1 MSCLSLVSNHFG
13 TSVSH
18 IKRSPSMDQ
27 FQMKEVLTR
36 NRELQQEQH
45 VNLETL
51 AAFAME
57 LQQWAHDQIKSLRQ
71 ELDNKV
77 EVDMHL
83 QQELEHKIGE
93 VKQLQQI
100 ACSQAKKIE
109 MMGFEIDHKVDMVKE
124 LQRELENKIGV
135 VKELQQK
142 IEQVGF
148 EINNKVVMVKEVQHE
163 LDNKNGE
170 VKELQQQLENKIRE
184 VNRLQLELDNKNDE
198 VKELEQADDLI
209 VHNIQCAY
217 QSGFEAGSSRSS
229 DV

>member
-1 MSCLSLVSNHFG
+1 MEELQVN
-13 TSVSH
+13 
-18 IKRSPSMDQ
+18 
-27 FQMKEVLTR
+27 EVLIR
-36 NRELQQEQH
+36 NRELQNEQNA
-45 VNLETL
+45 NLETL
-51 AAFAME
+51 VCFAMDFHR
-57 LQQWAHDQIKSLRQ
+57 WALSQI
-71 ELDNKV
+71 
-77 EVDMHL
+77 
-83 QQELEHKIGE
+83 
-93 VKQLQQI
+93 KQLQEL

-109 MMGFEIDHKVDMVKE
+109 KMGFEIDSKGVMVKE

-135 VKELQQK
+135 VKELQQLACSQRQK

-184 VNRLQLELDNKNDE
+184 VNRLQRELDNKNDE

-209 VHNIQCAY
+209 VHRLRCAY
-217 QSGFEAGSSRSS
+217 QSGFVAGSSRSS

>member
-1 MSCLSLVSNHFG
+1 MEEQHLNEL
-13 TSVSH
+13 
-18 IKRSPSMDQ
+18 
-27 FQMKEVLTR
+27 LTR
-36 NRELQQEQH
+36 NRELQQEQN

-51 AAFAME
+51 ARWAVEF
-57 LQQWAHDQIKSLRQ
+57 QQWAHHQI
-71 ELDNKV
+71 N
-77 EVDMHL
+77 MW
-83 QQELEHKIGE
+83 QQL
-93 VKQLQQI
+93 

-109 MMGFEIDHKVDMVKE
+109 TMGFEINHKVDMVKE

-184 VNRLQLELDNKNDE
+184 VNWLQRELDNKNDE

-209 VHNIQCAY
+209 VHRLRCAY
-217 QSGFEAGSSRSS
+217 QTGFVAGSSRSS

>member
-1 MSCLSLVSNHFG
+1 MN
-13 TSVSH
+13 
-18 IKRSPSMDQ
+18 
-27 FQMKEVLTR
+27 EVLTR
-36 NRELQQEQH
+36 NRELQQEQN

-51 AAFAME
+51 ARFAME
-57 LQQWAHDQIKSLRQ
+57 FQQWAHDQIKRLRQ
-71 ELDNKV
+71 ELDKTHEDGMDV
-77 EVDMHL
+77 
-83 QQELEHKIGE
+83 QQKLEHKINE
-93 VKQLQQI
+93 VKQMQQL
-100 ACSQAKKIE
+100 ACSQAKKIDR
-109 MMGFEIDHKVDMVKE
+109 MGFEIEQKVDMVKV

-184 VNRLQLELDNKNDE
+184 VNWLQRELDNKNGE

-209 VHNIQCAY
+209 VNRLQGAWE
-217 QSGFEAGSSRSS
+217 SGFVAGRAEERSVHVLAPPICETS
-229 DV
+229 Q

>member
-1 MSCLSLVSNHFG
+1 MN
-13 TSVSH
+13 
-18 IKRSPSMDQ
+18 
-27 FQMKEVLTR
+27 EVLTR
-36 NRELQQEQH
+36 NRELQQEQN

-51 AAFAME
+51 ARFAME
-57 LQQWAHDQIKSLRQ
+57 FQQWAHDQINRLRQ
-71 ELDNKV
+71 ELKKTDEDGMDV
-77 EVDMHL
+77 
-83 QQELEHKIGE
+83 QQELEHKINE
-93 VKQLQQI
+93 VKQLQQL

-109 MMGFEIDHKVDMVKE
+109 KMGFEIDNKVVMVKE

-135 VKELQQK
+135 VKELQQLACSQRQK

-184 VNRLQLELDNKNDE
+184 VNRLQRELDNKNDE

-209 VHNIQCAY
+209 VHRLRCAY
-217 QSGFEAGSSRSS
+217 QTGFVAGSSRSS

>member
-1 MSCLSLVSNHFG
+1 MEELQVNEL
-13 TSVSH
+13 
-18 IKRSPSMDQ
+18 
-27 FQMKEVLTR
+27 LTR
-36 NRELQQEQH
+36 NRELQQEQN

-51 AAFAME
+51 ARWAME
-57 LQQWAHDQIKSLRQ
+57 FQQWAHDQIKSLRQ

-148 EINNKVVMVKEVQHE
+148 EINNKVVEVQHE

-184 VNRLQLELDNKNDE
+184 VNWLQRELDNKNDE

-209 VHNIQCAY
+209 VNRLQGAWE
-217 QSGFEAGSSRSS
+217 SGFVAGRAEERSVHVLAPPMCETS
-229 DV
+229 Q

>member
-1 MSCLSLVSNHFG
+1 MEELQVN
-13 TSVSH
+13 
-18 IKRSPSMDQ
+18 
-27 FQMKEVLTR
+27 EVLTR
-36 NRELQQEQH
+36 NRELQQEQN

-51 AAFAME
+51 ARFAME
-57 LQQWAHDQIKSLRQ
+57 FQQWAHDQIKSLRQ

-83 QQELEHKIGE
+83 QQELEHKVVE

-148 EINNKVVMVKEVQHE
+148 EINNKVVEVQHE

-184 VNRLQLELDNKNDE
+184 VNWLQRELDNKNDE

-209 VHNIQCAY
+209 VNRLQGAWE
-217 QSGFEAGSSRSS
+217 SGFVAGRAEERS
-229 DV
+229 VHVLAPPM

>member
-1 MSCLSLVSNHFG
+1 MEELQVN
-13 TSVSH
+13 
-18 IKRSPSMDQ
+18 
-27 FQMKEVLTR
+27 EVLTR
-36 NRELQQEQH
+36 NRELQQEQN

-51 AAFAME
+51 VRWVME
-57 LQQWAHDQIKSLRQ
+57 FQQWAHDQINRLRQ
-71 ELDNKV
+71 ELEKTHDDGM
-77 EVDMHL
+77 EV

-93 VKQLQQI
+93 VKQLQDI

-109 MMGFEIDHKVDMVKE
+109 MMGFEINHKVDMVKE

-184 VNRLQLELDNKNDE
+184 VNRLQRELDKKNDE

-209 VHNIQCAY
+209 VNRLQGAWE
-217 QSGFEAGSSRSS
+217 SGFVAGRAAERS
-229 DV
+229 VHVLAPPICFL

>member
-1 MSCLSLVSNHFG
+1 MEPG
-13 TSVSH
+13 AY
-18 IKRSPSMDQ
+18 SPA
-27 FQMKEVLTR
+27 L
-36 NRELQQEQH
+36 L
-45 VNLETL
+45 
-51 AAFAME
+51 
-57 LQQWAHDQIKSLRQ
+57 
-71 ELDNKV
+71 
-77 EVDMHL
+77 
-83 QQELEHKIGE
+83 
-93 VKQLQQI
+93 
-100 ACSQAKKIE
+100 ACSQ
-109 MMGFEIDHKVDMVKE
+109 
-124 LQRELENKIGV
+124 R
-135 VKELQQK
+135 QK

>member
-1 MSCLSLVSNHFG
+1 MEEQQLNEL
-13 TSVSH
+13 
-18 IKRSPSMDQ
+18 
-27 FQMKEVLTR
+27 LTR
-36 NRELQQEQH
+36 NRELQQEQN

-51 AAFAME
+51 ARWAVEF
-57 LQQWAHDQIKSLRQ
+57 QQWAHHQI
-71 ELDNKV
+71 N
-77 EVDMHL
+77 MW
-83 QQELEHKIGE
+83 QQL
-93 VKQLQQI
+93 

-109 MMGFEIDHKVDMVKE
+109 TMGFEINHKVDMVKE

-184 VNRLQLELDNKNDE
+184 VNRLQRELDNKNDE

-209 VHNIQCAY
+209 VNRLQGAWE
-217 QSGFEAGSSRSS
+217 SGFVAGRAEERS
-229 DV
+229 VHVLAPPM

>member
-1 MSCLSLVSNHFG
+1 MEEQQLNEL
-13 TSVSH
+13 
-18 IKRSPSMDQ
+18 
-27 FQMKEVLTR
+27 LTR
-36 NRELQQEQH
+36 NRELQQEQN

-51 AAFAME
+51 ARWAVEF
-57 LQQWAHDQIKSLRQ
+57 QQWAHHQI
-71 ELDNKV
+71 N
-77 EVDMHL
+77 MW
-83 QQELEHKIGE
+83 QQL
-93 VKQLQQI
+93 

-109 MMGFEIDHKVDMVKE
+109 TMGFEINHKVDMVKE
-124 LQRELENKIGV
+124 LQRELENKMGV

-148 EINNKVVMVKEVQHE
+148 EINNKVVEVQHE

-184 VNRLQLELDNKNDE
+184 VNWLQRELDNKNDE

-209 VHNIQCAY
+209 VHRLRRAWET
-217 QSGFEAGSSRSS
+217 GFVAGSSRSS